1 MLELDLYLDA
11 PLRARLF
18 HDKTCRT
25 ESCKLFMYSEA
36 PVYTRKIYNGAFST
50 KKILSIS
57 VSSVSV
63 YMLRNFVIN
72 VYKIPS

>member
-36 PVYTRKIYNGAFST
+36 PVYTRKIYNGAF
-50 KKILSIS
+50 LSIS

-63 YMLRNFVIN
+63 YMLGNFVIN